1 MLSLL
6 AAAFAAVAPAPPAF
20 DRPMPASR
28 SVSRDDAAPTAPV
41 PPRGL
46 DTRPAAPEV
55 EMALL
60 DVKQGP
66 VLRIGALGGRHGA
79 APKLAHVAV
88 GWRFQA
94 AA

>member
-1 MLSLL
+1 MISLL
-6 AAAFAAVAPAPPAF
+6 AAAFATIAPVGPSFHAVQPAPAVA
-20 DRPMPASR
+20 
-28 SVSRDDAAPTAPV
+28 RDDAVPAAPI

-46 DTRPAAPEV
+46 DMRPAAPEV

-88 GWRFQA
+88 GWRF
-94 AA
+94 

>member
-1 MLSLL
+1 MILL
-6 AAAFAAVAPAPPAF
+6 TAAAFAAVAPAQPAF
-20 DRPMPASR
+20 DLSRPIDR
-28 SVSRDDAAPTAPV
+28 SVSRDDAPPAAPV

-66 VLRIGALGGRHGA
+66 VLRVGALGGRHGA
-79 APKLAHVAV
+79 APKLAHIAV
-88 GWRFQA
+88 GWRF
-94 AA
+94 

>member
-1 MLSLL
+1 MISLL
-6 AAAFAAVAPAPPAF
+6 AAAFAAVAPVGPPLDLPPPAVG
-20 DRPMPASR
+20 PVA
-28 SVSRDDAAPTAPV
+28 RDDAAPAAPV

-66 VLRIGALGGRHGA
+66 VLRVGALGGRHGA

-88 GWRFQA
+88 GWRF
-94 AA
+94 

>member
-1 MLSLL
+1 MIPLL
-6 AAAFAAVAPAPPAF
+6 AAAFAVAAPAEPAF
-20 DRPMPASR
+20 DLARPAVR
-28 SVSRDDAAPTAPV
+28 IVSRDDAAPAAPL

-66 VLRIGALGGRHGA
+66 VLRVGALGGRHGA

-88 GWRFQA
+88 GWRF
-94 AA
+94 

>member
-1 MLSLL
+1 MISLL
-6 AAAFAAVAPAPPAF
+6 AAAFAAIAPVGPSLHPAHPAARAVARDEALPA
-20 DRPMPASR
+20 D
-28 SVSRDDAAPTAPV
+28 PV

-60 DVKQGP
+60 DAKQGP

-88 GWRFQA
+88 GWRF
-94 AA
+94 

>member
-1 MLSLL
+1 MISLL
-6 AAAFAAVAPAPPAF
+6 AAAFAAIAPIGPSFEPAPPA
-20 DRPMPASR
+20 AR
-28 SVSRDDAAPTAPV
+28 SVSRDDVAPAAPV

-88 GWRFQA
+88 GWRF
-94 AA
+94 